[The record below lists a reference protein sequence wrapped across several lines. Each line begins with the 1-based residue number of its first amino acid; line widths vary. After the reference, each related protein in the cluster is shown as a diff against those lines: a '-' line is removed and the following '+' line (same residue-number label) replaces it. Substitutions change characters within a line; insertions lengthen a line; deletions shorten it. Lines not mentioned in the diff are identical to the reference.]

1 MEMMKKRKKT
11 IMIKRKENLKK
22 KGYEGEVS
30 QI

>member
-22 KGYEGEVS
+22 KDMRVK
-30 QI
+30 